1 MNKNLSTKFL
11 TNRKLQKALLLSLLS
26 SVTILK
32 AQNYPEQV
40 LLSTVNYDSY
50 EAPTGA
56 FPDYLES
63 FTEDLSGSTITRISD
78 KNVFGTSSIRVR
90 HNYAKDQTWNSDG
103 SLIKLAGYPAAILDG
118 ETFDFLYWRDIPSYG
133 RWANT
138 EPNYMYGTPGN
149 QFVKFNVLNNTRVTL
164 RTFSDYSSLDFGY
177 GEGNQSN
184 DDRYVGLIGQNG
196 SDRTLIVYDIQE
208 DQIVGTKNIGSSGDL
223 DWFSVSQLGNFAV
236 VSWRTDGSGAT
247 AGLKSYDLNFQ
258 NERHIYDITAHGD
271 LGIDAY
277 GNDVMVAYEGP
288 DGWSN
293 DSYVY
298 CARLDGQG
306 ITPLFQYPG
315 GIWGGH
321 ISCRNT
327 DRPGWA
333 YVSEQCCTSHDVA
346 SREIFAIKLDDSG
359 IIERYTKHNND
370 VSPGNGHSTMA
381 VPNRDGTKILFASN
395 WDDSSIMQDAN
406 PPAWVLEY
414 PQSLLSTN
422 DNEIE
427 ETSNVLSVF
436 PNPTNNVVTV
446 KVSGQNNTV
455 SAIQLHDVLGRTLIN
470 NIVDNENTLTVD
482 LSSYPT
488 GIYLLSVNINGKK
501 ETKKIIRN

>member
-1 MNKNLSTKFL
+1 MKKILLNKFL
-11 TNRKLQKALLLSLLS
+11 FKRNLAKASLFTFLAFS
-26 SVTILK
+26 ANVN
-32 AQNYPEQV
+32 AQNYPERV
-40 LLSTVNYDSY
+40 LLSTVNYESY
-50 EAPTGA
+50 EAPTGQ
-56 FPDYLES
+56 FPEYLES

-149 QFVKFNVLNNTRVTL
+149 QFVKFNVLNNTKVTL
-164 RTFSDYSSLDFGY
+164 KTFSNYSSIDFGF

-184 DDRYVGLIGQNG
+184 DDKYVGLIGKNG
-196 SDRTLIVYDIQE
+196 SERTLIVYDIE
-208 DQIVGTKNIGSSGDL
+208 TDQVVGTKYIGSSGDL

-236 VSWRTDGSGAT
+236 VSWRTDGSGPT
-247 AGLKSYDLNFQ
+247 AGLKSYSLNFD
-258 NERHIYDITAHGD
+258 NERHINDVTTHGD
-271 LGIDAY
+271 LGIDAD

-288 DGWSN
+288 SGWDN
-293 DSYVY
+293 DSYVFS
-298 CARLDGQG
+298 ARLDGQG
-306 ITPLFQYPG
+306 KTALFQYPG

-359 IIERYTKHNND
+359 IIERYAKHNND
-370 VSPGNGHSTMA
+370 VAPGNGHSTMA
-381 VPNRDGTKILFASN
+381 VPNRNGTKILFASN
-395 WDDSSIMQDAN
+395 WDDSNIMSDPN
-406 PPAWVLEY
+406 PPAWVLEF
-414 PQSLLSTN
+414 PQTQLGVGE
-422 DNEIE
+422 NEIE
-427 ETSNVLSVF
+427 DNTLTVY
-436 PNPTNNVVTV
+436 PNPTENIINIKVT
-446 KVSGQNNTV
+446 GQNNSIT
-455 SAIQLHDVLGRTLIN
+455 AIQLHDILGRSLVSN
-470 NIVDNENTLTVD
+470 VVDNENTLSLD
-482 LSSYPT
+482 LSSYPK
-488 GIYLLSVNINGKK
+488 GVYLLSININGKK
-501 ETKKIIRN
+501 QTKKIIRN